1 MRRFALMS
9 RSAFSKEKPIRASF
23 RKILKAWL
31 DHRLYTLEPSPVL
44 RRAAKHR
51 IQTVRDA

>member
-31 DHRLYTLEPSPVL
+31 DHRLYTLEPLPVL
-44 RRAAKHR
+44 RGPPSTEYR
-51 IQTVRDA
+51 IRDA